1 VKVAWVLRM
10 EGMKEEEIEKVTW
23 ANPKNF
29 FALPVK

>member
-10 EGMKEEEIEKVTW
+10 EGLKEEEIEKVTW
-23 ANPKNF
+23 DNPKKF